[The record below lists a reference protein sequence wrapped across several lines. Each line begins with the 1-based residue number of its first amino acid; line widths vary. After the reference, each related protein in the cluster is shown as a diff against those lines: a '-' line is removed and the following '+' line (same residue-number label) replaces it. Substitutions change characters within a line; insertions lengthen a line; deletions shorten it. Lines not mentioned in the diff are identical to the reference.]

1 MIIPLDQVSGVN
13 PEDYFTPEEPQPQNL
28 VPVSLAPSKMQEN
41 LSPTEEF
48 GRGLGRGWEQ
58 VKGLG
63 AGVVGMAGAA
73 TGIDGLEEWG
83 YNKAQEKMQAAATPE
98 LEGGVGSIFNVESAS
113 DFVNY
118 AAGVMGEQ
126 APNLALSLMGGGLGG
141 AVGKRAVS
149 AAVTE
154 ALEAKTAELV
164 AGGLARKV
172 ATERAKLELVEGLGQ
187 NMTANLAAEK
197 AAQIAAMK
205 TGVGVGGA
213 AMGVGME
220 MSSIYNETRDLGLA
234 LKYGVP
240 AGLIEGVADRY
251 FGGKILDA
259 LNPATEVGAQVV
271 KAGLGKTLGRVTAG
285 VGMGALIEGPLE
297 EVPQTRLEQMARA
310 EADPNYDINS
320 DASMRELV
328 EAGAAGSIMGGGM
341 AGGIEATKFALAPM
355 TMRAQSNPEG
365 LPDGTTPAPLTPEE
379 QAKKDA
385 ADLEGLYNFDP
396 NPVVIDDGDGEIVA
410 RKFNVG
416 GKQGWAL
423 ENPTDEQRALFP
435 SIPGDRVAITAKSQY
450 GGQLMHVLNQGGRIR
465 RTDNSI
471 TDPSLLGSK
480 VEDEGEWQGYDP
492 NVQNND
498 LSGEQTGKNT
508 KLDGELAMTEEGQKL
523 ALENAALAPYKEL
536 RNVFNAVDMLDSTFD
551 PEIQASLLQDA
562 VTPEEIEVAKSQLA
576 TAIAGAKTEEEINTL
591 GELEQKISDFES
603 TRTLKQATVP
613 KSGTPTTPFFER
625 DAEGNLNRV
634 QRDTNADSERPT
646 KVKMWAD
653 TVEQNAKAQADLDA
667 ARKLKANFDTGEDEG
682 GVFTIR
688 DFDADKVVQ
697 NTLGDFSSGRSDF
710 RSDYFDGLET
720 YEMMQADRADLEK
733 KLKASKDPEVTK
745 ELTAKLAELE
755 DAANSLNEN
764 LSRNDLF
771 SRAVNSKISE
781 AEGAEKNKAKL
792 EQLRTLEAELQNL
805 QSSRNGLITDEERSD
820 FDASEDGSRLDAL
833 QFEVSST
840 RNSLISP
847 KARAEI
853 YKKAQAEVAAKR
865 DEVMA
870 TREAEKAPREFVNAE
885 ERDAAARAEQH
896 ATWVYYTDPKTKFRM
911 HGKLV
916 ADPETGKATNAAG
929 NFLLVPDTNGFKKG
943 TTGLSDLSDTRQYG
957 AEAVELNPSQMA
969 NVALDKNKLM
979 ALEEARNA
987 KDLGVEDTE
996 NKTPIQNATAAA
1008 QKQNE
1013 LNKIQEEQRD
1023 NGLVPVDVV
1032 KLKRGDRIGLKFPDQ
1047 EKVAR
1052 TVYLNDGTQLV
1063 PTSAGIFSGTQTV
1076 NGERQAVFNRYYI
1089 ARPKNTKGPSY
1100 LNSVTIPNLKKG
1112 ESLITLN
1119 DISDED
1125 KAAEGLKKN
1134 EAGVWQTGENVNEDL
1149 WGNFYKAPTTAVVE
1163 KRGDVQIVTGVTDAE
1178 QILALLLAKMSP
1190 NPTQEELLAIGL
1202 DQTDE
1207 QAEFEAPSGKIEL
1220 AKMFNSDIEDPLSK
1234 SGLKIPVK
1242 VGLFSDKK
1250 NPNAPLQVR
1259 MFAAFDPSRVLGAMQ
1274 NLQDKNNAPKSPQ
1287 KQGNIAIAQKALD
1300 NEVQDLKRLTL
1311 AQMNM
1316 GLDVRVQEVNGIP
1329 ETQMLEGLGFTASRS
1344 NIKKNDFGKHII
1356 TRLEYTPNPDYV
1368 GSEQVYTRP
1377 AQIVGKSQR
1386 QAAEGL
1392 KDETAGGKRTRR
1404 KKVGLGVANEALENF
1419 RRMQLERAQAKKD
1432 RREIKRKEGADV
1444 ISNHGQALSRLTA
1457 FTRPLFEQEV
1467 AAIRKHIASSPAEED
1482 LKDHWLM
1489 SVELKLAEELNKL
1502 QIEAAPPSVAKEW
1515 NKQRETA
1522 IRNAESKKPERQDN
1536 ESKKSFER
1544 RSKAWKDNLRD
1555 SLNEIDSAFFSQ
1567 ILPRI
1572 RSGNKGVSEAK
1583 KIFTE
1588 LDKAKEKIVEELAKE
1603 EIRVA
1608 GSRKE
1613 IEAAIASDEK
1623 LNNQKKQLGR
1633 ARGVGAK
1640 NKLQR
1645 SIDTREAE
1653 IADSFATYRKLTE
1666 AEIEFRLKNKTTAAR
1681 DIAQRK
1687 VEKLGEFTPHEESL
1701 LNDLLDFFNLKQGE
1715 LKNAGKIAAL
1725 EKLRG
1730 LFQKQKVAREG
1741 GRKIF
1746 INVSKADAQSEAA
1759 MKRKEALK
1767 RAKEVKKIAAQLID
1781 ETPLLPLY
1789 RANIQA
1795 EQIYTDRRSTIGKN
1809 ESEIATQNE
1818 EIADAAAEL
1827 DFKTAVSSEDKLLR
1841 TALDA
1846 DNIMSGVDFSVF
1858 EDNSESFESALKE
1871 FEAKV
1876 AEQNKPEYSKSD
1888 KEFIRAFSRIMD
1900 SMKSLNIFG
1909 IRGKVPGLL
1918 KQGYVDAVEY
1928 RGAIESQTAINAETG
1943 EVVQASDRNESEYDP
1958 TTDMRMPDERLSSD
1972 EAKSQYLK
1980 DLAYRRLDQLARVK
1994 LNGFDSEVDQN
2005 LVELAFVKLFGGE
2018 FNGEVDGVEI
2028 NKTFEPLDK
2037 KYTDVL
2043 NDFFSGT
2050 TANAEKENIARI
2062 EEARGRTPISDKDR
2076 QELTKGSRKIAATAN
2091 NILDKYLFD
2100 ISPVQ
2105 ASLGVPGAPLAS
2117 LAQASTGA
2125 SMARTAASPDIA
2137 QSNRDATA
2145 LPKARINVQ
2154 GLESSLTQARAA
2166 EKIAAEDVKTAQSS
2180 SEKAAAIN
2188 ALNKAKDNRIAA
2200 EMKVVEYNQSPTEE
2214 VQTFVQA
2221 YAGLSDS
2228 DMVALDDR
2236 EIGAIY
2242 QAATSK
2248 ADADMAVGA
2257 MDAVVAALP
2266 SIQQLENM
2274 TGGQLMSAYMAD
2286 VKAQND
2292 RGIAEKVLQ
2301 DNLKNAA
2308 NAKMFR
2314 SNTAFLEHVAS
2325 MPKGIN
2331 RATALRAKEFL
2342 KLNDKGSF
2350 NWNKI
2355 GTQIASFGKNGKQVN
2370 WAGVTGKDSTFKG
2383 GLAMYLNLDAVHDGN
2398 IVQTMLEEMD
2408 HVLTHQIIHAE
2419 EYGITLNPTQT
2430 SALERL
2436 KVAYKKAVLK
2446 AGEGMSDLAQAA
2458 EGLTPE
2464 QKVKFYAEGLLSK
2477 ASENP
2482 ERFRAYYNLTNLDEF
2497 VVGVKKDPAFL
2508 DLLKELG
2515 FNEKVDGG
2523 FSLSKFLK
2531 DIFHALAELVT
2542 GRRLDPASEL
2552 ARVFAD
2558 SWTLSTGR
2566 DAKQFTVSPTQ
2577 LSMALGIEGSGD
2589 TASTKKTGR
2598 TENVRMRQG
2607 NDGAIYNLSLVK
2619 EDDGSWSVAY
2629 EHGTPPRKL
2638 QQGKKNK
2645 TSLNYEQAKGMF
2657 DRTVA
2662 AKAKK
2667 YTIVPDKGPDGG
2679 SSATSPSEGPIAPA
2693 PKSLVGRTQ
2702 ESREGLR
2709 ERLNTAGSE
2718 RAQRLLRPISE
2729 DALDVVFKF
2738 YQAGFD
2744 FVRVD
2749 NLQNLNQFG
2758 HVKVL
2763 NSDFNF
2769 TLALLSEVD
2778 SPAIRP
2784 LIAWNPDLA
2793 TRPSFL
2799 RELETAFR
2807 GVHGVTPNEGTR
2819 RLLFTDTGDNY
2830 YTQIG
2835 RLGYSLSNSVGTLAL
2850 SDGRGGFGP
2859 WVKGKDLEE
2868 SVEQARKVYEGHATK
2883 LPSPPDR
2890 IDINSEST
2898 ALSQEKEKPRLIS
2911 GKIWDALTKFDI
2923 FQYGRP
2929 LSSETTTEIYEK
2941 AYASVG
2947 NKGRGFSPDLATSE
2961 TEAIK
2966 AGRKA
2971 VLKAVIDN
2979 LKSSRYKIEASWDG
2993 DGFALTLLDKQT
3005 SKKQGHIYVS
3015 TLPENKYVEIG
3026 STTAKSKGKEDGGGK
3041 MLYQAAYDYTIAIGG
3056 QNTSSSLTPINR
3068 IRRTSNMFASA
3079 LRHRTTKH
3087 LDPHPS
3093 QKISSNWMDENAAV
3107 GSNNKEVAYLNNL
3120 AILAE
3125 REMANVF
3132 GALAAEVQT
3141 WRYNF
3146 ETGDYI
3152 DADRKDLTRERLDAA
3167 VQLGN
3172 PDESGVGM
3180 ATLQRAIITNS
3191 AHNEFGGGEGESKL
3205 LDVSRGPKTRVAY
3218 SLPGALSRAQVSKLL
3233 TGSTES
3239 TTYTGT
3245 KVKTGGWFA
3254 SDARAPNGVGAIYDR
3269 SVDRKALGEER
3280 AQYMATALQKALK
3293 RFEKA
3298 GNPVNIGDVQTAL
3311 GTLENPLTE
3320 DQFAEVNELMLTNR
3334 EEDAAV
3340 LKSEYMKENL
3350 AAFKARQAA
3359 ASARLPESI
3368 AQIVG
3373 ELRDVIDPMS
3383 RYVDETMGFSVK
3395 ENEGVYLNRTYLNFA
3410 DEKTRAAHQKN
3421 VRENAKVMEDLKNY
3435 VSRQLADREAGLLVR
3450 AATRRGEVLYI
3461 EEAVKIAQAGLTE
3474 ADLAAGMEQYLNY
3487 GGDGIGRVFM
3497 SGKIPGQKNLKI
3509 LDSRGNVAPE
3519 LQAAWGVVKDPVVNY
3534 VNTTMKLSALV
3545 ANDRLLRE
3553 LKDVGMESGMLYDPR
3568 DPANLSESDAQ
3579 IMKDARAA
3587 ALAADPFLASNARF
3601 KPELLDRAM
3610 VAQDPEVKSIL
3621 ERSEAQIPAGY
3632 VKLSAD
3638 TNKSLAPIS
3647 GMFAEENFAKW
3658 MFEKFPAKGEDP
3670 LWLQGLLKATF
3681 LPMAM
3686 KTVGSVSGHFRNYY
3700 AGYMSLVA
3708 AGNFNPLDAQWRKDV
3723 AEAHA
3728 LTFGRMLDSASDADK
3743 RKAMMKARAKLGE
3756 LGLLNQSVMQNFM
3769 GDLAKLNSTSE
3780 NGFKTFLRKVTQ
3792 AYGASDDAF
3801 KIIHYF
3807 SELGKYRRAFPD
3819 MPIEQVEQK
3828 AAQIARDVHQTYG
3841 DTVAAVKSLKKIPV
3855 IAPFISF
3862 TSEVI
3867 RNSVNLVRLAHSEI
3881 SEGRRTGNRELMAI
3895 GIKRV
3900 IGMTFAGGG
3909 TFAVASMFA
3918 AMAGVSGDEERDLR
3932 RLLPDWQKNSQL
3944 LFFGKS
3950 NGKISFMDFSF
3961 TDPFTYLK
3969 KPVIALAR
3977 SLNSDDDSSFNER
3990 LADGVMGAVSELA
4003 GPFLGDQL
4011 FSGALLELKA
4021 NKDSSGRSIY
4031 NPQDSGVSIAANI
4044 TGHLAK
4050 VFTPG
4055 TFDTAGRMIK
4065 AASGVV
4071 SDSGRSYALGNEVM
4085 SAAGVRASEMDV
4097 RQSLGFKAKRF
4108 MQDYRDASSLFT
4120 GALLSR
4126 GTRSEG
4132 DVASGYNKA
4141 NDAIRE
4147 LSEDFRQTY
4156 IGAIRLGVPQRE
4168 VISALKA
4175 NGISDETIKMLQTGK
4190 IKPYEASKQAIK
4202 KAQESGAK
4210 DRIDAYNRTYAAFKK
4225 Y

>member
-1 MIIPLDQVSGVN
+1 MIIPFDQVSGVN

-83 YNKAQEKMQAAATPE
+83 YNKAQEKMQAASVSE

-141 AVGKRAVS
+141 AVGKRAVA

-154 ALEAKTAELV
+154 ALEAKTLELV
-164 AGGLARKV
+164 AGGLTRKI
-172 ATERAKLELVEGLGQ
+172 ATERAKLELMEGLGQ
-187 NMTANLAAEK
+187 SMTANLAAEK
-197 AAQIAAMK
+197 AAQLAAMK

-213 AMGVGME
+213 AMSVGME
-220 MSSIYNETRDLGLA
+220 TSSIYNDTRDLGLA

-240 AGLIEGVADRY
+240 AGLIEGVSDRY

-259 LNPATEVGAQVV
+259 LNPATEVGAQVA
-271 KAGLGKTLGRVTAG
+271 KAGFGKTLGRAAAG

-328 EAGAAGSIMGGGM
+328 EAGAAGAVMGSGM
-341 AGGIEATKFALAPM
+341 AGGIEVAKFSLAPL
-355 TMRAQSNPEG
+355 TMKAQSNPEG

-379 QAKKDA
+379 QDKKDA

-410 RKFNVG
+410 RGFNIG
-416 GKQGWAL
+416 GKKGWAL

-471 TDPSLLGSK
+471 TDPSILGGK
-480 VEDEGEWQGYDP
+480 VEDDGDWTGYDP
-492 NVQNND
+492 NVQNNA
-498 LSGEQTGKNT
+498 LSGDQTGKNT

-523 ALENAALAPYKEL
+523 ALENAVLAPYKEL

-562 VTPEEIEVAKSQLA
+562 VTPEEIEIAKSQLA

-603 TRTLKQATVP
+603 TRTLKQAMVP
-613 KSGTPTTPFFER
+613 KSGTPATPFFER

-682 GVFTIR
+682 GVFTVR
-688 DFDADKVVQ
+688 AFDADKVVQ

-720 YEMMQADRADLEK
+720 YEMMQADRADLQK

-771 SRAVNSKISE
+771 SRTVNSKISE

-820 FDASEDGSRLDAL
+820 FDASEDGVKLAAL
-833 QFEVSST
+833 PFEVSSI

-885 ERDAAARAEQH
+885 EQDAAARAEQH

-929 NFLLVPDTNGFKKG
+929 NFLLLPDTDGFKKG

-979 ALEEARNA
+979 ALEEARAA

-1023 NGLVPVDVV
+1023 KGLIPVDVV
-1032 KLKRGDRIGLKFPDQ
+1032 QLKRGDRIGLKFPDQ

-1076 NGERQAVFNRYYI
+1076 NGERQAVFKRYYI
-1089 ARPKNTKGPSY
+1089 AKPKNAKGPSY

-1112 ESLITLN
+1112 EALITLD

-1125 KAAEGLKKN
+1125 KAAEGLKKS

-1149 WGNFYKAPTTAVVE
+1149 WGNFYRAPVSATFASAVVE
-1163 KRGDVQIVTGVTDAE
+1163 KKGGVEMPPLTTGRQGTSLKIKVGDKFQAESLVSDLTDAE
-1178 QILALLLAKMSP
+1178 QILTLLLGKLSP
-1190 NPTQEELLAIGL
+1190 NPTSEELMSIGL

-1207 QAEFEAPSGKIEL
+1207 VAELEAPSGKLEVVKIFDSEI
-1220 AKMFNSDIEDPLSK
+1220 DDPLSK

-1242 VGLFSDKK
+1242 VALFHNKK
-1250 NPNAPLQVR
+1250 NPKAPVQVR
-1259 MFAAFDPSRVLGAMQ
+1259 MFASFDPSLMLDALR
-1274 NLQDKNNAPKSPQ
+1274 NLKDKVYAPKSPQ
-1287 KQGNIAIAQKALD
+1287 KEANIAIAQKALD
-1300 NEVQDLKRLTL
+1300 NETQDLKRLTL

-1316 GLDVRVQEVNGIP
+1316 GLDVRVAEFAGVPQTEMVEELERQAVVWQMEHLYGNSIP
-1329 ETQMLEGLGFTASRS
+1329 TVDGFKSVPLRRLSRLGFTASRS
-1344 NIKKNDFGKHII
+1344 NVGIKQGYFGHHII
-1356 TRLEYTPNPDYV
+1356 TRLEYSPNPDYV
-1368 GSEQVYTRP
+1368 GSERVYTR
-1377 AQIVGKSQR
+1377 AVQIVGKSQR
-1386 QAAEGL
+1386 QAAESL
-1392 KDETAGGKRTRR
+1392 KEETAGGGGRGFSGS
-1404 KKVGLGVANEALENF
+1404 KKAGLGVANQALENF
-1419 RRMQLERAQAKKD
+1419 RRMQLERAQDAKE
-1432 RREIKRKEGADV
+1432 REAQAIQKGSDLGTR
-1444 ISNHGQALSRLTA
+1444 HGEALAGLTA
-1457 FTRPLFEQEV
+1457 FTRPIFEKYV
-1467 AAIRKHIASSPAEED
+1467 GPIRAHILDSENPIE
-1482 LKDHWLM
+1482 LKDRWQM
-1489 SVELKLAEELNKL
+1489 ESELRLARELNKVQRAAMPL
-1502 QIEAAPPSVAKEW
+1502 SVSEELERQRKTIEANANKLEPVRGKTRIRKKGKQFGELKDDPYQSKRQFERLHREWKQDLEQELANVDAKFFRQMLPRALRGKSGVAEMNRVAKDM
-1515 NKQRETA
+1515 RELEET
-1522 IRNAESKKPERQDN
+1522 
-1536 ESKKSFER
+1536 
-1544 RSKAWKDNLRD
+1544 LR
-1555 SLNEIDSAFFSQ
+1555 
-1567 ILPRI
+1567 
-1572 RSGNKGVSEAK
+1572 KGVSGMTVSVAADPEEVKAAVAKDKTIARLTKDFNAAAGKGAKERVKLKIESRKSAIEQSAIKERPLSKQEIETELNKQLKESSAYAQLNRKLEKMGELDSKQSAILDKFLDYVETKGAKLKDESIKAATERIRTLLGRQKEARAGGRQMYVDVRKETEKAESASAKREAK
-1583 KIFTE
+1583 NEGADAESLISENDFTAIQDEEVGNAIKAMDYAAFTE
-1588 LDKAKEKIVEELAKE
+1588 NDDLFEGAANAYAALLDK
-1603 EIRVA
+1603 
-1608 GSRKE
+1608 
-1613 IEAAIASDEK
+1613 
-1623 LNNQKKQLGR
+1623 KKQ
-1633 ARGVGAK
+1633 
-1640 NKLQR
+1640 
-1645 SIDTREAE
+1645 S
-1653 IADSFATYRKLTE
+1653 YTE
-1666 AEIEFRLKNKTTAAR
+1666 A
-1681 DIAQRK
+1681 
-1687 VEKLGEFTPHEESL
+1687 
-1701 LNDLLDFFNLKQGE
+1701 
-1715 LKNAGKIAAL
+1715 
-1725 EKLRG
+1725 
-1730 LFQKQKVAREG
+1730 
-1741 GRKIF
+1741 
-1746 INVSKADAQSEAA
+1746 
-1759 MKRKEALK
+1759 
-1767 RAKEVKKIAAQLID
+1767 
-1781 ETPLLPLY
+1781 
-1789 RANIQA
+1789 
-1795 EQIYTDRRSTIGKN
+1795 
-1809 ESEIATQNE
+1809 
-1818 EIADAAAEL
+1818 
-1827 DFKTAVSSEDKLLR
+1827 
-1841 TALDA
+1841 
-1846 DNIMSGVDFSVF
+1846 
-1858 EDNSESFESALKE
+1858 
-1871 FEAKV
+1871 
-1876 AEQNKPEYSKSD
+1876 D
-1888 KEFIRAFSRIMD
+1888 KELIKAFGRIMD
-1900 SMKSLNIFG
+1900 RVKALNVFG
-1909 IRGKVPGLL
+1909 FGRVPGIV
-1918 KQGYVDAVEY
+1918 KQGFVEASKFK
-1928 RGAIESQTAINAETG
+1928 GAIEKQTFVDPQTG
-1943 EVVQASDRNESEYDP
+1943 EAAGMDSALMGDIIKGQADP
-1958 TTDMRMPDERLSSD
+1958 LANDRMPDERLSSE
-1972 EAKSQYLK
+1972 EAKSQYLQ
-1980 DLAYRRLDQLARVK
+1980 DLAYRKLGELARVK

-2062 EEARGRTPISDKDR
+2062 EKARGRTPIKDKER
-2076 QELTKGSRKIAATAN
+2076 QELTKESRKIAGIAN

-2117 LAQASTGA
+2117 LAQAS
-2125 SMARTAASPDIA
+2125 PDIA

-2154 GLESSLTQARAA
+2154 GLESSLTQAIAA

-2200 EMKVVEYNQSPTEE
+2200 EMKVIEYNQSPTEE

-2286 VKAQND
+2286 VKSQND

-2370 WAGVTGKDSTFKG
+2370 WAGFTGKDSTFKG

-2408 HVLTHQIIHAE
+2408 HVLTHQIINAE

-2446 AGEGMSDLAQAA
+2446 AGERMSDLAQAA

-2482 ERFRAYYNLTNLDEF
+2482 EQFRAYYNLTNLDEF

-2523 FSLSKFLK
+2523 FSLSKFQFLK

-2645 TSLNYEQAKGMF
+2645 ISLNYEQAKGMF
-2657 DRTVA
+2657 DKTVA

-2679 SSATSPSEGPIAPA
+2679 GSTTTPTPVTPAPS
-2693 PKSLVGRTQ
+2693 PKSLVG
-2702 ESREGLR
+2702 
-2709 ERLNTAGSE
+2709 
-2718 RAQRLLRPISE
+2718 
-2729 DALDVVFKF
+2729 VV
-2738 YQAGFD
+2738 
-2744 FVRVD
+2744 
-2749 NLQNLNQFG
+2749 
-2758 HVKVL
+2758 
-2763 NSDFNF
+2763 
-2769 TLALLSEVD
+2769 
-2778 SPAIRP
+2778 
-2784 LIAWNPDLA
+2784 
-2793 TRPSFL
+2793 
-2799 RELETAFR
+2799 
-2807 GVHGVTPNEGTR
+2807 PN
-2819 RLLFTDTGDNY
+2819 
-2830 YTQIG
+2830 
-2835 RLGYSLSNSVGTLAL
+2835 
-2850 SDGRGGFGP
+2850 
-2859 WVKGKDLEE
+2859 
-2868 SVEQARKVYEGHATK
+2868 
-2883 LPSPPDR
+2883 
-2890 IDINSEST
+2890 
-2898 ALSQEKEKPRLIS
+2898 
-2911 GKIWDALTKFDI
+2911 
-2923 FQYGRP
+2923 
-2929 LSSETTTEIYEK
+2929 
-2941 AYASVG
+2941 
-2947 NKGRGFSPDLATSE
+2947 
-2961 TEAIK
+2961 
-2966 AGRKA
+2966 
-2971 VLKAVIDN
+2971 
-2979 LKSSRYKIEASWDG
+2979 
-2993 DGFALTLLDKQT
+2993 
-3005 SKKQGHIYVS
+3005 
-3015 TLPENKYVEIG
+3015 
-3026 STTAKSKGKEDGGGK
+3026 
-3041 MLYQAAYDYTIAIGG
+3041 
-3056 QNTSSSLTPINR
+3056 
-3068 IRRTSNMFASA
+3068 
-3079 LRHRTTKH
+3079 
-3087 LDPHPS
+3087 
-3093 QKISSNWMDENAAV
+3093 
-3107 GSNNKEVAYLNNL
+3107 
-3120 AILAE
+3120 
-3125 REMANVF
+3125 
-3132 GALAAEVQT
+3132 
-3141 WRYNF
+3141 
-3146 ETGDYI
+3146 
-3152 DADRKDLTRERLDAA
+3152 
-3167 VQLGN
+3167 
-3172 PDESGVGM
+3172 
-3180 ATLQRAIITNS
+3180 
-3191 AHNEFGGGEGESKL
+3191 
-3205 LDVSRGPKTRVAY
+3205 
-3218 SLPGALSRAQVSKLL
+3218 RAQVSKLL

-3254 SDARAPNGVGAIYDR
+3254 SDAKAPNGVDALYDR

-3280 AQYMATALQKALK
+3280 AQYMATALQKALR

-3298 GNPVNIGDVQTAL
+3298 GTPVNVADVQTAL
-3311 GTLENPLTE
+3311 GTIENPLTE

-3350 AAFKARQAA
+3350 ADFRARQAA

-3368 AQIVG
+3368 AEIVG
-3373 ELRDVIDPMS
+3373 EMRDVIDPMS

-3395 ENEGVYLNRTYLNFA
+3395 ENEGVYLNRTFLNFA

-3421 VRENAKVMEDLKNY
+3421 VRENTKVMEDLKNY

-3450 AATRRGEVLYI
+3450 AATRRGEILSR
-3461 EEAVKIAQAGLTE
+3461 EEAAKIAQAGLTE

-3534 VNTTMKLSALV
+3534 VNTTMKLSAMV
-3545 ANDRLLRE
+3545 ANDKFLRE

-3587 ALAADPFLASNARF
+3587 ALAADQFLASNARF

-3610 VAQDPEVKSIL
+3610 IAQDPEVKSIL

-3647 GMFAEENFAKW
+3647 GMYAEENFAKW

-3708 AGNFNPLDAQWRKDV
+3708 AGNFNPFDAQWRKDV

-3728 LTFGRMLDSASDADK
+3728 LTFGRMLDSASDADR
-3743 RKAMMKARAKLGE
+3743 RKAMMKGRAKLGE

-3769 GDLAKLNSTSE
+3769 GELAKLNSTSE

-3841 DTVAAVKSLKKIPV
+3841 DTYAAVKSLKKIPV

-3867 RNSVNLVRLAHSEI
+3867 RNSINLVRLAHSEI
-3881 SEGRRTGNRELMAI
+3881 SEGRRTGNKELLAI
-3895 GIKRV
+3895 GLKRV

-3909 TFAVASMFA
+3909 TFAIASMFA

-3977 SLNSDDDSSFNER
+3977 SLRSDDDSSFNER

-4031 NPQDSGVSIAANI
+4031 NPQDSAASIATNI
-4044 TGHLAK
+4044 TGHIAK

-4055 TFDTAGRMIK
+4055 TLDTAGRMLK

-4071 SDSGRSYALGNEVM
+4071 SDSGRSYELGNEVM

-4126 GTRSEG
+4126 GTRSGG

-4141 NDAIRE
+4141 NEAIRE

-4156 IGAIRLGVPQRE
+4156 IGAMRLGVPQRE

-4210 DRIDAYNRTYAAFKK
+4210 DRIDAYNRTYAATKK

>member
-1 MIIPLDQVSGVN
+1 MIIPYSEIEGLTP
-13 PEDYFTPEEPQPQNL
+13 PEFDEVETPQPENL
-28 VPVSLAPSKMQEN
+28 VPASIAPMKMRED
-41 LSPTEEF
+41 LSPAEEF

-83 YNKAQEKMQAAATPE
+83 YNKAQEKMQAAAAPE
-98 LEGGVGSIFNVESAS
+98 LEGGVGSIFNVESPS

-187 NMTANLAAEK
+187 NMTASLAAER

-213 AMGVGME
+213 AMGIGME
-220 MSSIYNETRDLGLA
+220 TSSIYNDTRDLGLA
-234 LKYGVP
+234 VKYGVP

-259 LNPATEVGAQVV
+259 LNPATEVGAQVA
-271 KAGLGKTLGRVTAG
+271 KAGIGKTLGTAAAE
-285 VGMGALIEGPLE
+285 VGAGALIEGPLE

-320 DASMRELV
+320 DASTRELV
-328 EAGAAGSIMGGGM
+328 EAGAAGAVMGGGM
-341 AGGIEATKFALAPM
+341 AGGIEAAKFALAPM
-355 TMRAQSNPEG
+355 TMRAQGNIEG

-410 RKFNVG
+410 RKFDVG
-416 GKQGWAL
+416 GKKGWAI
-423 ENPTDEQRALFP
+423 ENPTDEQRALLP
-435 SIPGDRVAITAKSQY
+435 SIPGDRVAITPKSIY
-450 GGQLMHVLNQGGRIR
+450 GAGLMHTLNQGGRIR

-471 TDPSLLGSK
+471 TDPSILGNK
-480 VEDEGEWQGYDP
+480 VEDESEWQGYDP
-492 NVQNND
+492 NVQSND
-498 LSGEQTGKNT
+498 LSGDQTGKSA

-523 ALENAALAPYKEL
+523 ALENAVLAPYKEL

-562 VTPEEIEVAKSQLA
+562 VTLEEIEVAKSQLA

-603 TRTLKQATVP
+603 TRILKQATVP

-634 QRDTNADSERPT
+634 QRDTNADSERAP
-646 KVKMWAD
+646 KAKLWAD

-682 GVFTIR
+682 GVFTVR
-688 DFDADKVVQ
+688 AFDADKVVE

-720 YEMMQADRADLEK
+720 YEMMQSDRADLQK

-755 DAANSLNEN
+755 DATNSLNEN

-916 ADPETGKATNAAG
+916 ADLETGKATNAAG
-929 NFLLVPDTNGFKKG
+929 NFLLVPDTDGFKKG
-943 TTGLSDLSDTRQYG
+943 TTGLSDLNDTRQYG

-969 NVALDKNKLM
+969 NVAPDKNKLM

-987 KDLGVEDTE
+987 KAIGVEDTE

-1032 KLKRGDRIGLKFPDQ
+1032 KLKRGDRVGLKFPDQ

-1089 ARPKNTKGPSY
+1089 ARPKNAKGPSY

-1119 DISDED
+1119 DISEED

-1149 WGNFYKAPTTAVVE
+1149 WGNFYKAPASATFASAVVE
-1163 KRGDVQIVTGVTDAE
+1163 KKGGVEMPALTTGRQGTSLKVKVGDKFQAESLVSDLTDAE
-1178 QILALLLAKMSP
+1178 QVLTLLLGKLSP
-1190 NPTQEELLAIGL
+1190 NPTPEELLAIGL

-1207 QAEFEAPSGKIEL
+1207 VAELESPRGKLEVVKI
-1220 AKMFNSDIEDPLSK
+1220 FNSEIDDTLSK

-1242 VGLFSDKK
+1242 VGLLSDKK
-1250 NPNAPLQVR
+1250 NPNTPLQVR
-1259 MFAAFDPSRVLGAMQ
+1259 MFASFNPSLVLEAMQ
-1274 NLQDKNNAPKSPQ
+1274 NLQDKKDAPKSQQ
-1287 KQGNIAIAQKALD
+1287 KEGNIVIAQKALD
-1300 NEVQDLKRLTL
+1300 NEIQDLKRLTL

-1329 ETQMLEGLGFTASRS
+1329 QTQMLEGLGFTASRS
-1344 NIKKNDFGKHII
+1344 NAGIKKNDFGKHII
-1356 TRLEYTPNPDYV
+1356 TRLEYSPNSDYV
-1368 GSEQVYTRP
+1368 RSERVYTRTV
-1377 AQIVGKSQR
+1377 QTVGKSQR
-1386 QAAEGL
+1386 QAAESL
-1392 KDETAGGKRTRR
+1392 KDETAGGRGLGR
-1404 KKVGLGVANEALENF
+1404 KKVGLGVANEVLENF
-1419 RRMQLERAQAKKD
+1419 RRMQLERAQDAKE
-1432 RREIKRKEGADV
+1432 REAQDIQKGSDLATR
-1444 ISNHGQALSRLTA
+1444 HGEALAGLTA
-1457 FTRPLFEQEV
+1457 FTRPIFEKYV
-1467 AAIRKHIASSPAEED
+1467 GPIRAHILDSENPIE
-1482 LKDHWLM
+1482 LKDRWQM
-1489 SVELKLAEELNKL
+1489 ESELRLARELNKVQRAAMPL
-1502 QIEAAPPSVAKEW
+1502 SVSEELERQRKTIEANA
-1515 NKQRETA
+1515 NKLEPVQGKKR
-1522 IRNAESKKPERQDN
+1522 IRKKGKQFGELKDDPYQSKRQ
-1536 ESKKSFER
+1536 FER
-1544 RSKAWKDNLRD
+1544 LHREWKQDLEQELANVD
-1555 SLNEIDSAFFSQ
+1555 AKFFRQ
-1567 ILPRI
+1567 MLPRAL
-1572 RSGNKGVSEAK
+1572 RGKSGVAEMNRVSKEMS
-1583 KIFTE
+1583 E
-1588 LDKAKEKIVEELAKE
+1588 L
-1603 EIRVA
+1603 
-1608 GSRKE
+1608 
-1613 IEAAIASDEK
+1613 
-1623 LNNQKKQLGR
+1623 
-1633 ARGVGAK
+1633 
-1640 NKLQR
+1640 
-1645 SIDTREAE
+1645 
-1653 IADSFATYRKLTE
+1653 
-1666 AEIEFRLKNKTTAAR
+1666 
-1681 DIAQRK
+1681 
-1687 VEKLGEFTPHEESL
+1687 EESL
-1701 LNDLLDFFNLKQGE
+1701 RKGISGMTVSVAADPEEVKAAVAKDKTIARLTKDFNAAAGKGAKERVKLKIESRKSAIEQSAIKERPLSKQEIETELNKQLKGSSAYAQLNRKLEKMGELDSKQSAILDKFLDYVEAKGAKLKDESIKAATERIRTLLGRQKEARAGGRQMYVDVRKETEKAESASAKREAKNEGADAESLISENDFTAIQDEEVGNAIKAMDYAAFTENDDLFQGAANAYAALLDKKKQ
-1715 LKNAGKIAAL
+1715 
-1725 EKLRG
+1725 
-1730 LFQKQKVAREG
+1730 
-1741 GRKIF
+1741 
-1746 INVSKADAQSEAA
+1746 SYTEA
-1759 MKRKEALK
+1759 
-1767 RAKEVKKIAAQLID
+1767 
-1781 ETPLLPLY
+1781 
-1789 RANIQA
+1789 
-1795 EQIYTDRRSTIGKN
+1795 
-1809 ESEIATQNE
+1809 
-1818 EIADAAAEL
+1818 
-1827 DFKTAVSSEDKLLR
+1827 
-1841 TALDA
+1841 
-1846 DNIMSGVDFSVF
+1846 
-1858 EDNSESFESALKE
+1858 
-1871 FEAKV
+1871 
-1876 AEQNKPEYSKSD
+1876 D
-1888 KEFIRAFSRIMD
+1888 KELIKAFGRIMD
-1900 SMKSLNIFG
+1900 RVKALNVFG
-1909 IRGKVPGLL
+1909 FGRVPGVV
-1918 KQGYVDAVEY
+1918 KQGFVEASKFK
-1928 RGAIESQTAINAETG
+1928 GAIEKQTFVDPQTG
-1943 EVVQASDRNESEYDP
+1943 EAAGMDSALMGDIIKGQADP
-1958 TTDMRMPDERLSSD
+1958 LANARMPEERLSSD

-1980 DLAYRRLDQLARVK
+1980 DLAYRKLDQLARVK

-2028 NKTFEPLDK
+2028 NKTFEPLDE

-2043 NDFFSGT
+2043 NDFFAGT
-2050 TANAEKENIARI
+2050 TANEEKANIARI
-2062 EEARGRTPISDKDR
+2062 VEARGGTPLSDKDR

-2145 LPKARINVQ
+2145 LPKARVNAQ
-2154 GLESSLTQARAA
+2154 GLESSLTQAIAA

-2188 ALNKAKDNRIAA
+2188 ALNRAKDNRISA
-2200 EMKVVEYNQSPTEE
+2200 EMKVVEYTQSPTEE

-2266 SIQQLENM
+2266 SMQQIENM
-2274 TGGQLMSAYMAD
+2274 TGGQLMSAYLAD

-2292 RGIAEKVLQ
+2292 RGVAEKVLQ

-2308 NAKMFR
+2308 NARMFR

-2383 GLAMYLNLDAVHDGN
+2383 GLAMYVNLDAVHDGN

-2408 HVLTHQIIHAE
+2408 HVLTHQIINAE
-2419 EYGITLNPTQT
+2419 EYGITLNPTQAG
-2430 SALERL
+2430 ALERL
-2436 KVAYKKAVLK
+2436 QVAYKKAVLK
-2446 AGEGMSDLAQAA
+2446 AGEGMTDLAQAA

-2464 QKVKFYAEGLLSK
+2464 QKVKFYADGLLTK

-2482 ERFRAYYNLTNLDEF
+2482 EQFRAYYNLTNLDEF

-2508 DLLKELG
+2508 DLMKELG
-2515 FNEKVDGG
+2515 FNDKVDGG

-2566 DAKQFTVSPTQ
+2566 DAKQFAVSPTQ

-2607 NDGAIYNLSLVK
+2607 NDGAVYNLSLVK

-2645 TSLNYEQAKGMF
+2645 VSLSYEQAKNMF
-2657 DRTVA
+2657 DKTVA

-2667 YTIVPDKGPDGG
+2667 YTIIPDKGPDGG
-2679 SSATSPSEGPIAPA
+2679 SSATSPSEGPMAPA
-2693 PKSLVGRTQ
+2693 PQSLTGSTQRWNALTADLKGRNLTQ
-2702 ESREGLR
+2702 ADIDAWKKANPEKYAELEKMR
-2709 ERLNTAGSE
+2709 
-2718 RAQRLLRPISE
+2718 E
-2729 DALDVVFKF
+2729 DALKSSASSNGQMVFGPVWHVTSSPEGLESN
-2738 YQAGFD
+2738 AFD
-2744 FVRVD
+2744 PKRVGLATD
-2749 NLQNLNQFG
+2749 YGYIARGIYFGGSEQKARNSVKYETAKTGKAYRLLLNLKNPL
-2758 HVKVL
+2758 VL
-2763 NSDFNF
+2763 NNPQPPAGNWQYADAKKLITEELDRRITPELWNEFSNRYPETPSPSELLKRASRSIERGKGPLDFWASNGPLFYDELYEYLGIDGIVIKHGDKIWEAVGLRDESVRPRGNF
-2769 TLALLSEVD
+2769 NVSQIKSAE
-2778 SPAIRP
+2778 P
-2784 LIAWNPDLA
+2784 LN
-2793 TRPSFL
+2793 
-2799 RELETAFR
+2799 LE
-2807 GVHGVTPNEGTR
+2807 N
-2819 RLLFTDTGDNY
+2819 
-2830 YTQIG
+2830 G
-2835 RLGYSLSNSVGTLAL
+2835 RLI
-2850 SDGRGGFGP
+2850 P
-2859 WVKGKDLEE
+2859 
-2868 SVEQARKVYEGHATK
+2868 
-2883 LPSPPDR
+2883 PS
-2890 IDINSEST
+2890 EW
-2898 ALSQEKEKPRLIS
+2898 AQ
-2911 GKIWDALTKFDI
+2911 
-2923 FQYGRP
+2923 
-2929 LSSETTTEIYEK
+2929 
-2941 AYASVG
+2941 
-2947 NKGRGFSPDLATSE
+2947 
-2961 TEAIK
+2961 
-2966 AGRKA
+2966 
-2971 VLKAVIDN
+2971 
-2979 LKSSRYKIEASWDG
+2979 
-2993 DGFALTLLDKQT
+2993 
-3005 SKKQGHIYVS
+3005 
-3015 TLPENKYVEIG
+3015 PENP
-3026 STTAKSKGKEDGGGK
+3026 
-3041 MLYQAAYDYTIAIGG
+3041 
-3056 QNTSSSLTPINR
+3056 N
-3068 IRRTSNMFASA
+3068 
-3079 LRHRTTKH
+3079 
-3087 LDPHPS
+3087 
-3093 QKISSNWMDENAAV
+3093 
-3107 GSNNKEVAYLNNL
+3107 
-3120 AILAE
+3120 IL
-3125 REMANVF
+3125 
-3132 GALAAEVQT
+3132 
-3141 WRYNF
+3141 
-3146 ETGDYI
+3146 
-3152 DADRKDLTRERLDAA
+3152 
-3167 VQLGN
+3167 
-3172 PDESGVGM
+3172 
-3180 ATLQRAIITNS
+3180 
-3191 AHNEFGGGEGESKL
+3191 
-3205 LDVSRGPKTRVAY
+3205 Y

-3254 SDARAPNGVGAIYDR
+3254 SDAKAPNGVDAIYDR
-3269 SVDRKALGEER
+3269 SVDRKALGEEK

-3298 GNPVNIGDVQTAL
+3298 GNPVNIDDVQTAL
-3311 GTLENPLTE
+3311 GTIENPLTE
-3320 DQFAEVNELMLTNR
+3320 DQFAGVNELMLTNR
-3334 EEDAAV
+3334 EEEAAV
-3340 LKSEYMKENL
+3340 LKSEYMKENI
-3350 AAFKARQAA
+3350 ADFRARQAA

-3373 ELRDVIDPMS
+3373 EMRDVIDPMS
-3383 RYVDETMGFSVK
+3383 RYVDEAMGFSVK

-3461 EEAVKIAQAGLTE
+3461 EEATKIAQAGLTE

-3579 IMKDARAA
+3579 IMKNARAA
-3587 ALAADPFLASNARF
+3587 ALEADPFLASNARF

-3647 GMFAEENFAKW
+3647 GMYAEANFAKW

-3681 LPMAM
+3681 IPMAM

-3743 RKAMMKARAKLGE
+3743 RKAMMKGRAKLGE

-3769 GDLAKLNSTSE
+3769 GDLAKFNSTSE

-3841 DTVAAVKSLKKIPV
+3841 DTFAAVKNLKKIPV

-3867 RNSVNLVRLAHSEI
+3867 RNSINLVRLAHSEI
-3881 SEGRRTGNRELMAI
+3881 SEGRRTGNRELMSI
-3895 GIKRV
+3895 GLSRV
-3900 IGMTFAGGG
+3900 RGMLLASGG
-3909 TFAVASMFA
+3909 TFAIASMFA

-3977 SLNSDDDSSFNER
+3977 ELYSNDDRLFNER
-3990 LADGVMGAVSELA
+3990 LADGVMGAVSELTE
-4003 GPFLGDQL
+4003 PFLGDQL

-4031 NPQDSGVSIAANI
+4031 NPQDSAASIAANI
-4044 TGHLAK
+4044 TGHIAN

-4055 TFDTAGRMIK
+4055 SFDTAGRIIK
-4065 AASGVV
+4065 AARGVV
-4071 SDSGRSYALGNEVM
+4071 SDSGRSYDLGNEVM

-4126 GTRSEG
+4126 GTRSGG

-4156 IGAIRLGVPQRE
+4156 IGAMRLGVPQKE

-4210 DRIDAYNRTYAAFKK
+4210 DRVDAYNRTYAATKK

>member
-1 MIIPLDQVSGVN
+1 MIIPFDEVEG
-13 PEDYFTPEEPQPQNL
+13 FTPPKFDEVETPQAENL
-28 VPVSLAPSKMQEN
+28 VPASIAPMKMRED
-41 LSPTEEF
+41 LSTGEEF

-83 YNKAQEKMQAAATPE
+83 YNKAQEKMQAASVSE

-141 AVGKRAVS
+141 AVGKRAVA

-154 ALEAKTAELV
+154 ALEAKTLELV
-164 AGGLARKV
+164 AGGLTRKI
-172 ATERAKLELVEGLGQ
+172 ATERAKLELMEGLGQ
-187 NMTANLAAEK
+187 SMTANLAAEK
-197 AAQIAAMK
+197 AAQLAAMK

-213 AMGVGME
+213 AMSVGME
-220 MSSIYNETRDLGLA
+220 TSSIYNDTRDLGLA

-240 AGLIEGVADRY
+240 AGLIEGVSDRY

-259 LNPATEVGAQVV
+259 LNPATEVGAQVA
-271 KAGLGKTLGRVTAG
+271 KAGFGKTLGRAAAG

-328 EAGAAGSIMGGGM
+328 EAGAAGAVMGSGM

-355 TMRAQSNPEG
+355 TMKAQSNPEG

-379 QAKKDA
+379 QDKKDA

-396 NPVVIDDGDGEIVA
+396 NPVVIDDGDGEIIA
-410 RKFNVG
+410 RGFNIG
-416 GKQGWAL
+416 GKKGWAL
-423 ENPTDEQRALFP
+423 ENPTDDQRALFP

-450 GGQLMHVLNQGGRIR
+450 GGHLMHVLNQGGRIR

-471 TDPSLLGSK
+471 TDPSILGSK
-480 VEDEGEWQGYDP
+480 VENEDEWTGYDP

-523 ALENAALAPYKEL
+523 ALENAVLAPYKEL

-562 VTPEEIEVAKSQLA
+562 VTPEEIEIAKSQLA

-603 TRTLKQATVP
+603 TRTLKQAMVP
-613 KSGTPTTPFFER
+613 KSGTPATPFFER

-682 GVFTIR
+682 GVFTVR
-688 DFDADKVVQ
+688 AFDADKVVQ

-720 YEMMQADRADLEK
+720 YEMMQADRADLQK

-771 SRAVNSKISE
+771 SRTVNSKISE

-820 FDASEDGSRLDAL
+820 FDASEDGVKLAAL
-833 QFEVSST
+833 PFEVSSI

-885 ERDAAARAEQH
+885 EQDAAARAEQH

-929 NFLLVPDTNGFKKG
+929 NFLLLPDTDGFKKG

-979 ALEEARNA
+979 ALEEARAA

-1023 NGLVPVDVV
+1023 KGLIPVDVV
-1032 KLKRGDRIGLKFPDQ
+1032 QLKRGDRIGLKFPDQ

-1076 NGERQAVFNRYYI
+1076 NGERQAVFKRYYI
-1089 ARPKNTKGPSY
+1089 AKPKNAKGPSY

-1112 ESLITLN
+1112 EALITLD

-1125 KAAEGLKKN
+1125 KAAEGLKKS

-1149 WGNFYKAPTTAVVE
+1149 WGNFYRAPVSATFASAVVE
-1163 KRGDVQIVTGVTDAE
+1163 KKGGVEMPPLTTGRQGTSLKIKVGDKFQAESLVSDLTDAE
-1178 QILALLLAKMSP
+1178 QILTLLLGKLSP
-1190 NPTQEELLAIGL
+1190 NPTSEELMSIGL

-1207 QAEFEAPSGKIEL
+1207 VAELEAPSGKLEVVKIFDSEI
-1220 AKMFNSDIEDPLSK
+1220 DDPLSK

-1242 VGLFSDKK
+1242 VALFHNKK
-1250 NPNAPLQVR
+1250 NPKAPVQVR
-1259 MFAAFDPSRVLGAMQ
+1259 MFASFDPSLMLDALR
-1274 NLQDKNNAPKSPQ
+1274 NLKDKVYAPKSPQ
-1287 KQGNIAIAQKALD
+1287 KEANIAIAQKALD
-1300 NEVQDLKRLTL
+1300 NETQDLKRLTL

-1316 GLDVRVQEVNGIP
+1316 GLDVRVAEFAGVPQTEMVEELERQAVVWQMEHLYGNSIP
-1329 ETQMLEGLGFTASRS
+1329 TVDGFKSVPLRRLSRLGFTASRS
-1344 NIKKNDFGKHII
+1344 NVGIKQGYFGHHII
-1356 TRLEYTPNPDYV
+1356 TRLEYSPNPDYV
-1368 GSEQVYTRP
+1368 GSERVYTR
-1377 AQIVGKSQR
+1377 AVQIVGKSQR
-1386 QAAEGL
+1386 QAAESL
-1392 KDETAGGKRTRR
+1392 KEETAGGGGRGFSGS
-1404 KKVGLGVANEALENF
+1404 KKAGLGVANQALENF
-1419 RRMQLERAQAKKD
+1419 RRMQLERAQDAKE
-1432 RREIKRKEGADV
+1432 REAQAIQKGSDLGTR
-1444 ISNHGQALSRLTA
+1444 HGEALAGLTA
-1457 FTRPLFEQEV
+1457 FTRPIFEKYV
-1467 AAIRKHIASSPAEED
+1467 GPIRAHILDSENPIE
-1482 LKDHWLM
+1482 LKDRWQM
-1489 SVELKLAEELNKL
+1489 ESELRLARELNKVQRAAMPL
-1502 QIEAAPPSVAKEW
+1502 SVSEELERQRKTIEANANKLEPVRGKTRIRKKGKQFGELKDDPYQSKRQFERLHREWKQDLEQELANVDAKFFRQMLPRALRGKSGVAEMNRVAKDM
-1515 NKQRETA
+1515 RELEET
-1522 IRNAESKKPERQDN
+1522 
-1536 ESKKSFER
+1536 
-1544 RSKAWKDNLRD
+1544 LR
-1555 SLNEIDSAFFSQ
+1555 
-1567 ILPRI
+1567 
-1572 RSGNKGVSEAK
+1572 KGVSGMTVSVAADPEEVKAAVAKDKTIARLTKDFNAAAGKGAKERVKLKIESRKSAIEQSAIKERPLSKQEIETELNKQLKESSAYAQLNRKLEKMGELDSKQSAILDKFLDYVETKGAKLKDESIKAATERIRTLLGRQKEARAGGRQMYVDVRKETEKAESASAKREAK
-1583 KIFTE
+1583 NEGADAESLISENDFTAIQDEEVGNAIKAMDYAAFTE
-1588 LDKAKEKIVEELAKE
+1588 NDDLFEGAANAYAALLDK
-1603 EIRVA
+1603 
-1608 GSRKE
+1608 
-1613 IEAAIASDEK
+1613 
-1623 LNNQKKQLGR
+1623 KKQ
-1633 ARGVGAK
+1633 
-1640 NKLQR
+1640 
-1645 SIDTREAE
+1645 S
-1653 IADSFATYRKLTE
+1653 YTE
-1666 AEIEFRLKNKTTAAR
+1666 A
-1681 DIAQRK
+1681 
-1687 VEKLGEFTPHEESL
+1687 
-1701 LNDLLDFFNLKQGE
+1701 
-1715 LKNAGKIAAL
+1715 
-1725 EKLRG
+1725 
-1730 LFQKQKVAREG
+1730 
-1741 GRKIF
+1741 
-1746 INVSKADAQSEAA
+1746 
-1759 MKRKEALK
+1759 
-1767 RAKEVKKIAAQLID
+1767 
-1781 ETPLLPLY
+1781 
-1789 RANIQA
+1789 
-1795 EQIYTDRRSTIGKN
+1795 
-1809 ESEIATQNE
+1809 
-1818 EIADAAAEL
+1818 
-1827 DFKTAVSSEDKLLR
+1827 
-1841 TALDA
+1841 
-1846 DNIMSGVDFSVF
+1846 
-1858 EDNSESFESALKE
+1858 
-1871 FEAKV
+1871 
-1876 AEQNKPEYSKSD
+1876 D
-1888 KEFIRAFSRIMD
+1888 KELIKAFGRIMD
-1900 SMKSLNIFG
+1900 RVKALNVFG
-1909 IRGKVPGLL
+1909 FGRVPGIV
-1918 KQGYVDAVEY
+1918 KQGFVEASKFK
-1928 RGAIESQTAINAETG
+1928 GAIEKQTFVDPQTG
-1943 EVVQASDRNESEYDP
+1943 EAAGMDSALMGDIIKGQADP
-1958 TTDMRMPDERLSSD
+1958 LANDRMPDERLSSE
-1972 EAKSQYLK
+1972 EAKSQYLQ
-1980 DLAYRRLDQLARVK
+1980 DLAYRKLGELARVK

-2062 EEARGRTPISDKDR
+2062 EKARGRTPIKDKER
-2076 QELTKGSRKIAATAN
+2076 QELTKESRKIAGIAN

-2117 LAQASTGA
+2117 LAQAS
-2125 SMARTAASPDIA
+2125 PDIA

-2154 GLESSLTQARAA
+2154 GLESSLTQAIAA

-2200 EMKVVEYNQSPTEE
+2200 EMKVIEYNQSPTEE

-2286 VKAQND
+2286 VKSQND

-2370 WAGVTGKDSTFKG
+2370 WAGFTGKDSTFKG

-2408 HVLTHQIIHAE
+2408 HVLTHQIINAE

-2446 AGEGMSDLAQAA
+2446 AGERMSDLAQAA

-2482 ERFRAYYNLTNLDEF
+2482 EQFRAYYNLTNLDEF

-2523 FSLSKFLK
+2523 FSLSKFQFLK

-2645 TSLNYEQAKGMF
+2645 ISLNYEQAKGMF
-2657 DRTVA
+2657 DKTVA

-2679 SSATSPSEGPIAPA
+2679 GSTTTPTPVTPAPS
-2693 PKSLVGRTQ
+2693 PKSL
-2702 ESREGLR
+2702 
-2709 ERLNTAGSE
+2709 AGST
-2718 RAQRLLRPISE
+2718 QRWNELTADLQGRSLTQADIDAWKKANPEKYAELEKMRE
-2729 DALDVVFKF
+2729 DALKSLASSNGQTVFGPLWHVTKSPEGLESN
-2738 YQAGFD
+2738 AFD
-2744 FVRVD
+2744 PKRVGSATD
-2749 NLQNLNQFG
+2749 YGYIARGIYFG
-2758 HVKVL
+2758 GSEQKARNSVK
-2763 NSDFNF
+2763 
-2769 TLALLSEVD
+2769 
-2778 SPAIRP
+2778 I
-2784 LIAWNPDLA
+2784 
-2793 TRPSFL
+2793 
-2799 RELETAFR
+2799 ETARTGKAYNLFLSLNNPLVVNNPQPPAGNWQYADAKKRITEELDRRITPELWEEFSNKSPETPSPSDLLKRANRSVER
-2807 GVHGVTPNEGTR
+2807 GKGVLDFWASNGPLFYDELYEYLGIDGIVIKHGDKIWEAVGLRDESVRPRGN
-2819 RLLFTDTGDNY
+2819 FNVS
-2830 YTQIG
+2830 QIKSAEPLNLENG
-2835 RLGYSLSNSVGTLAL
+2835 RLI
-2850 SDGRGGFGP
+2850 
-2859 WVKGKDLEE
+2859 
-2868 SVEQARKVYEGHATK
+2868 
-2883 LPSPPDR
+2883 PP
-2890 IDINSEST
+2890 
-2898 ALSQEKEKPRLIS
+2898 
-2911 GKIWDALTKFDI
+2911 
-2923 FQYGRP
+2923 
-2929 LSSETTTEIYEK
+2929 TEW
-2941 AYASVG
+2941 A
-2947 NKGRGFSPDLATSE
+2947 
-2961 TEAIK
+2961 
-2966 AGRKA
+2966 
-2971 VLKAVIDN
+2971 
-2979 LKSSRYKIEASWDG
+2979 
-2993 DGFALTLLDKQT
+2993 Q
-3005 SKKQGHIYVS
+3005 
-3015 TLPENKYVEIG
+3015 PENP
-3026 STTAKSKGKEDGGGK
+3026 
-3041 MLYQAAYDYTIAIGG
+3041 
-3056 QNTSSSLTPINR
+3056 N
-3068 IRRTSNMFASA
+3068 
-3079 LRHRTTKH
+3079 
-3087 LDPHPS
+3087 
-3093 QKISSNWMDENAAV
+3093 
-3107 GSNNKEVAYLNNL
+3107 
-3120 AILAE
+3120 IL
-3125 REMANVF
+3125 
-3132 GALAAEVQT
+3132 
-3141 WRYNF
+3141 
-3146 ETGDYI
+3146 
-3152 DADRKDLTRERLDAA
+3152 
-3167 VQLGN
+3167 
-3172 PDESGVGM
+3172 
-3180 ATLQRAIITNS
+3180 
-3191 AHNEFGGGEGESKL
+3191 
-3205 LDVSRGPKTRVAY
+3205 Y

-3254 SDARAPNGVGAIYDR
+3254 SDAKAPNGVDALYDR

-3280 AQYMATALQKALK
+3280 AQYMATALQKALR

-3298 GNPVNIGDVQTAL
+3298 GTPVNVADVQTAL
-3311 GTLENPLTE
+3311 GTIENPLTE

-3350 AAFKARQAA
+3350 ADFKARQAA

-3368 AQIVG
+3368 AEIVG
-3373 ELRDVIDPMS
+3373 EMRDVIDPMS

-3410 DEKTRAAHQKN
+3410 DEKTRAIHQKN

-3450 AATRRGEVLYI
+3450 AATRRGEILSR
-3461 EEAVKIAQAGLTE
+3461 EEAAKIAQAGLTE

-3534 VNTTMKLSALV
+3534 VNTTMKLSAMV

-3601 KPELLDRAM
+3601 KPQLLDIAM

-3621 ERSEAQIPAGY
+3621 ERSKTQIPAGY
-3632 VKLSAD
+3632 VELSAD

-3647 GMFAEENFAKW
+3647 GMYAEENFAKW
-3658 MFEKFPAKGEDP
+3658 MFEKFPAKGEAHP
-3670 LWLQGLLKATF
+3670 LFQGLLKATF

-3708 AGNFNPLDAQWRKDV
+3708 AGNFNPFDAQWRKDV

-3728 LTFGRMLDSASDADK
+3728 LTFGRMLDSASDADR
-3743 RKAMMKARAKLGE
+3743 RKAMMKGRAKLGE

-3769 GDLAKLNSTSE
+3769 GELAKLNSTSE

-3841 DTVAAVKSLKKIPV
+3841 DTYAAVKSLKKIPV

-3867 RNSVNLVRLAHSEI
+3867 RNSINLVRLAHSEI
-3881 SEGRRTGNRELMAI
+3881 SEGRRTGNKELLAI
-3895 GIKRV
+3895 GLKRV

-3909 TFAVASMFA
+3909 TFAIASMFA

-3977 SLNSDDDSSFNER
+3977 SLRSDDDSSFNER

-4031 NPQDSGVSIAANI
+4031 NPQDSAASIATNI
-4044 TGHLAK
+4044 TGHIAK

-4055 TFDTAGRMIK
+4055 TLDTAGRMLK

-4071 SDSGRSYALGNEVM
+4071 SDSGRSYELGNEVM

-4126 GTRSEG
+4126 GTRSGG

-4141 NDAIRE
+4141 NEAIRE

-4156 IGAIRLGVPQRE
+4156 IGAMRLGVPQRE

-4210 DRIDAYNRTYAAFKK
+4210 DRIDAYNRTYAATKK

>member
-1 MIIPLDQVSGVN
+1 MIIPFDEVEG
-13 PEDYFTPEEPQPQNL
+13 FTPPKFDEVETPQAENL
-28 VPVSLAPSKMQEN
+28 VPASIAPMKMRED
-41 LSPTEEF
+41 LSTGEEF

-83 YNKAQEKMQAAATPE
+83 YNKAQEKMQAASVSE

-141 AVGKRAVS
+141 AVGKRAVA

-154 ALEAKTAELV
+154 ALEAKTLELV
-164 AGGLARKV
+164 AGGLTRKI
-172 ATERAKLELVEGLGQ
+172 ATERAKLELMEGLGQ
-187 NMTANLAAEK
+187 SMTANLAAEK
-197 AAQIAAMK
+197 AAQLAAMK

-213 AMGVGME
+213 AMSVGME
-220 MSSIYNETRDLGLA
+220 TSSIYNDTRDLGLA

-240 AGLIEGVADRY
+240 AGLIEGVSDRY

-259 LNPATEVGAQVV
+259 LNPATEVGAQVA
-271 KAGLGKTLGRVTAG
+271 KAGFGKTLGRAAAG

-310 EADPNYDINS
+310 EADPNYDKNS

-328 EAGAAGSIMGGGM
+328 EAGAAGAVMGSGM
-341 AGGIEATKFALAPM
+341 AGGIEVAKFSLAPL
-355 TMRAQSNPEG
+355 TMKAQSNPEG
-365 LPDGTTPAPLTPEE
+365 LPSGTTPAPLTPEE
-379 QAKKDA
+379 QDKKDA

-396 NPVVIDDGDGEIVA
+396 NPVVIDDGDGEIIA
-410 RKFNVG
+410 RGFNIG
-416 GKQGWAL
+416 GKKGWAL

-480 VEDEGEWQGYDP
+480 VENEGEWQGYDP

-498 LSGEQTGKNT
+498 LSGDQTGKNT

-523 ALENAALAPYKEL
+523 ALENAVLAPYKEL

-562 VTPEEIEVAKSQLA
+562 VTPEEIEIAKSQLA

-603 TRTLKQATVP
+603 TRTLKQAMVP
-613 KSGTPTTPFFER
+613 KSGTPATPFFER
-625 DAEGNLNRV
+625 DAEGNLNRI

-682 GVFTIR
+682 GVFTVR
-688 DFDADKVVQ
+688 AFDADKVVQ

-755 DAANSLNEN
+755 DTATSLNEN

-771 SRAVNSKISE
+771 SRTVNSKIAE

-792 EQLRTLEAELQNL
+792 EQLRLLEAELQNL

-820 FDASEDGSRLDAL
+820 FDASEDGVKLAAL
-833 QFEVSST
+833 PFEVSSI

-929 NFLLVPDTNGFKKG
+929 NFLLLPDTDGFKKG

-979 ALEEARNA
+979 ALEEARAA
-987 KDLGVEDTE
+987 KELGVEDTE

-1032 KLKRGDRIGLKFPDQ
+1032 DLKRGDRIGLKFPDQ

-1052 TVYLNDGTQLV
+1052 TIYLKDGTQLV

-1076 NGERQAVFNRYYI
+1076 KGERQAVFNRYYI
-1089 ARPKNTKGPSY
+1089 ARPKNAKGPSY
-1100 LNSVTIPNLKKG
+1100 LNSVTLPNLKKG

-1125 KAAEGLKKN
+1125 KAAEGLKKS

-1149 WGNFYKAPTTAVVE
+1149 WGNFYRAPVSATFASAVVE
-1163 KRGDVQIVTGVTDAE
+1163 KKGGVEMPALTTGRQGTSLKIKVGDKFQAESLVSDLTDAE
-1178 QILALLLAKMSP
+1178 QILTLLLGKLSP
-1190 NPTQEELLAIGL
+1190 NPTSEELMSIGL

-1207 QAEFEAPSGKIEL
+1207 VAELEAPSGKLEVVKIFDSEI
-1220 AKMFNSDIEDPLSK
+1220 DDPLSK

-1242 VGLFSDKK
+1242 VALFHNKK
-1250 NPNAPLQVR
+1250 NPKAPVQVR
-1259 MFAAFDPSRVLGAMQ
+1259 MFASFDPSLMLDALR
-1274 NLQDKNNAPKSPQ
+1274 NLKDKVYAPKSPQ
-1287 KQGNIAIAQKALD
+1287 KEANIAIAQKALD
-1300 NEVQDLKRLTL
+1300 NETQDLKRLTL

-1316 GLDVRVQEVNGIP
+1316 GLDVRVAEFAGVPQTEMVEELERQAVVWQMEHLYGNPIP
-1329 ETQMLEGLGFTASRS
+1329 MVDGFKSVPLRRLSRLGFTASRS
-1344 NIKKNDFGKHII
+1344 NVGIKQGYFGHHII
-1356 TRLEYTPNPDYV
+1356 TRLEYSPNPDYV
-1368 GSEQVYTRP
+1368 GSERVYTR
-1377 AQIVGKSQR
+1377 AVQIVGKSQR
-1386 QAAEGL
+1386 QAAESL
-1392 KDETAGGKRTRR
+1392 KEETAGGGGRGFSGS
-1404 KKVGLGVANEALENF
+1404 KKVGLGVANQALENF
-1419 RRMQLERAQAKKD
+1419 RRMQLERAQDAKE
-1432 RREIKRKEGADV
+1432 REAQAIQKGSDLGTR
-1444 ISNHGQALSRLTA
+1444 HGEALAGLTA
-1457 FTRPLFEQEV
+1457 FTRPIFEKYV
-1467 AAIRKHIASSPAEED
+1467 GPIRAHILDSENPIE
-1482 LKDHWLM
+1482 LKDRWQM
-1489 SVELKLAEELNKL
+1489 ESELRLARELNKVQRAAMPL
-1502 QIEAAPPSVAKEW
+1502 SVSEELERQRKTIEANANKLEPVQGKTRIRKKGKQFGELKDDPYQTKRQFERLHREWKQDLEQELANVDAKFFRQMLPRALRGKSGVAEMNRVAKDM
-1515 NKQRETA
+1515 RELEET
-1522 IRNAESKKPERQDN
+1522 
-1536 ESKKSFER
+1536 
-1544 RSKAWKDNLRD
+1544 LR
-1555 SLNEIDSAFFSQ
+1555 
-1567 ILPRI
+1567 
-1572 RSGNKGVSEAK
+1572 KGVSGMTVSVAADPEEVKAAVAKDKTIARLTKDFNAAAGKGAKERVKLKIESRKSAIEQSAIKERPLSKQEIETELNKQLKESSAYAQLNRKLEKMGELDSKQSAILDKFLDYVETKGAKLKDESIKAATERIRTLIGRQKEARAGGRQMYVDVRKETEKAESASAKREAK
-1583 KIFTE
+1583 NEGADAESLISENDFTAIQDEEVGNAIKAMDYAAFTE
-1588 LDKAKEKIVEELAKE
+1588 NDDLFEGAANAYAALLDK
-1603 EIRVA
+1603 
-1608 GSRKE
+1608 
-1613 IEAAIASDEK
+1613 
-1623 LNNQKKQLGR
+1623 KKQ
-1633 ARGVGAK
+1633 
-1640 NKLQR
+1640 
-1645 SIDTREAE
+1645 S
-1653 IADSFATYRKLTE
+1653 YTE
-1666 AEIEFRLKNKTTAAR
+1666 A
-1681 DIAQRK
+1681 
-1687 VEKLGEFTPHEESL
+1687 
-1701 LNDLLDFFNLKQGE
+1701 
-1715 LKNAGKIAAL
+1715 
-1725 EKLRG
+1725 
-1730 LFQKQKVAREG
+1730 
-1741 GRKIF
+1741 
-1746 INVSKADAQSEAA
+1746 
-1759 MKRKEALK
+1759 
-1767 RAKEVKKIAAQLID
+1767 
-1781 ETPLLPLY
+1781 
-1789 RANIQA
+1789 
-1795 EQIYTDRRSTIGKN
+1795 
-1809 ESEIATQNE
+1809 
-1818 EIADAAAEL
+1818 
-1827 DFKTAVSSEDKLLR
+1827 
-1841 TALDA
+1841 
-1846 DNIMSGVDFSVF
+1846 
-1858 EDNSESFESALKE
+1858 
-1871 FEAKV
+1871 
-1876 AEQNKPEYSKSD
+1876 D
-1888 KEFIRAFSRIMD
+1888 KELIKAFGRIMD
-1900 SMKSLNIFG
+1900 RVKALNVFG
-1909 IRGKVPGLL
+1909 FGRVPGIV
-1918 KQGYVDAVEY
+1918 KQGFVEASKFKGAVEK
-1928 RGAIESQTAINAETG
+1928 QTFVDPQTG
-1943 EVVQASDRNESEYDP
+1943 EAAGMDSALMGDIIKGQADP
-1958 TTDMRMPDERLSSD
+1958 LANDRMPDERLSSD
-1972 EAKSQYLK
+1972 EAKSQYLQ
-1980 DLAYRRLDQLARVK
+1980 DLAYRKLGELARVK

-2043 NDFFSGT
+2043 NDFFSGR

-2062 EEARGRTPISDKDR
+2062 EKARGRTPIKDKER
-2076 QELTKGSRKIAATAN
+2076 QELTKESRKIAGIAN

-2100 ISPVQ
+2100 ISPKQV
-2105 ASLGVPGAPLAS
+2105 SLGVPGAPLAS
-2117 LAQASTGA
+2117 LAK
-2125 SMARTAASPDIA
+2125 ASPDIA

-2154 GLESSLTQARAA
+2154 GLESSLTQAIAA

-2248 ADADMAVGA
+2248 ADADMAAGA

-2286 VKAQND
+2286 VKSQND

-2370 WAGVTGKDSTFKG
+2370 WAGFTGKDSTFKG

-2408 HVLTHQIIHAE
+2408 HVLTHQIINAE

-2446 AGEGMSDLAQAA
+2446 AGERMSDLAQAA

-2482 ERFRAYYNLTNLDEF
+2482 EQFRAYYNLTNLDEF

-2645 TSLNYEQAKGMF
+2645 ISLNYEQAKGMF
-2657 DRTVA
+2657 DKTVA

-2679 SSATSPSEGPIAPA
+2679 GSNTTPPPVTPAPS
-2693 PKSLVGRTQ
+2693 PKSLVG
-2702 ESREGLR
+2702 
-2709 ERLNTAGSE
+2709 
-2718 RAQRLLRPISE
+2718 
-2729 DALDVVFKF
+2729 VV
-2738 YQAGFD
+2738 
-2744 FVRVD
+2744 
-2749 NLQNLNQFG
+2749 
-2758 HVKVL
+2758 
-2763 NSDFNF
+2763 
-2769 TLALLSEVD
+2769 
-2778 SPAIRP
+2778 
-2784 LIAWNPDLA
+2784 
-2793 TRPSFL
+2793 
-2799 RELETAFR
+2799 
-2807 GVHGVTPNEGTR
+2807 PN
-2819 RLLFTDTGDNY
+2819 
-2830 YTQIG
+2830 
-2835 RLGYSLSNSVGTLAL
+2835 
-2850 SDGRGGFGP
+2850 
-2859 WVKGKDLEE
+2859 
-2868 SVEQARKVYEGHATK
+2868 
-2883 LPSPPDR
+2883 
-2890 IDINSEST
+2890 
-2898 ALSQEKEKPRLIS
+2898 
-2911 GKIWDALTKFDI
+2911 
-2923 FQYGRP
+2923 
-2929 LSSETTTEIYEK
+2929 
-2941 AYASVG
+2941 
-2947 NKGRGFSPDLATSE
+2947 
-2961 TEAIK
+2961 
-2966 AGRKA
+2966 
-2971 VLKAVIDN
+2971 
-2979 LKSSRYKIEASWDG
+2979 
-2993 DGFALTLLDKQT
+2993 
-3005 SKKQGHIYVS
+3005 
-3015 TLPENKYVEIG
+3015 
-3026 STTAKSKGKEDGGGK
+3026 
-3041 MLYQAAYDYTIAIGG
+3041 
-3056 QNTSSSLTPINR
+3056 
-3068 IRRTSNMFASA
+3068 
-3079 LRHRTTKH
+3079 
-3087 LDPHPS
+3087 
-3093 QKISSNWMDENAAV
+3093 
-3107 GSNNKEVAYLNNL
+3107 
-3120 AILAE
+3120 
-3125 REMANVF
+3125 
-3132 GALAAEVQT
+3132 
-3141 WRYNF
+3141 
-3146 ETGDYI
+3146 
-3152 DADRKDLTRERLDAA
+3152 
-3167 VQLGN
+3167 
-3172 PDESGVGM
+3172 
-3180 ATLQRAIITNS
+3180 
-3191 AHNEFGGGEGESKL
+3191 
-3205 LDVSRGPKTRVAY
+3205 
-3218 SLPGALSRAQVSKLL
+3218 RAQVSKLL

-3254 SDARAPNGVGAIYDR
+3254 SDAKAPNGVDALYDR

-3280 AQYMATALQKALK
+3280 AQYMATALQKALR

-3298 GNPVNIGDVQTAL
+3298 GTPVNVADVQTAL
-3311 GTLENPLTE
+3311 GTIENPLTE

-3350 AAFKARQAA
+3350 ADFRARQAA

-3368 AQIVG
+3368 AEIVG
-3373 ELRDVIDPMS
+3373 EMRDVIDPMS

-3421 VRENAKVMEDLKNY
+3421 VRENTKVMEDLKNY

-3450 AATRRGEVLYI
+3450 AATRRGEILSR
-3461 EEAVKIAQAGLTE
+3461 EEAAKIAQAGLTE

-3534 VNTTMKLSALV
+3534 VNTTMKLSAMV
-3545 ANDRLLRE
+3545 ANDKFLRE

-3587 ALAADPFLASNARF
+3587 ALAADQFLASNARF

-3610 VAQDPEVKSIL
+3610 IAQDPEVKSIL

-3647 GMFAEENFAKW
+3647 GMYAEENFAKW
-3658 MFEKFPAKGEDP
+3658 MFEKFPAKGEAHP
-3670 LWLQGLLKATF
+3670 LFQGLLKATF

-3728 LTFGRMLDSASDADK
+3728 LTFGRMLDSASDADR
-3743 RKAMMKARAKLGE
+3743 RKAMMKGRAKLGE

-3769 GDLAKLNSTSE
+3769 GELAKLNSASE

-3841 DTVAAVKSLKKIPV
+3841 DTYAAVKSLKKIPV

-3867 RNSVNLVRLAHSEI
+3867 RNSINLVRLAHSEI
-3881 SEGRRTGNRELMAI
+3881 SEGRRTGNRELMSI
-3895 GIKRV
+3895 GLSRV
-3900 IGMTFAGGG
+3900 RGMLFAGGG
-3909 TFAVASMFA
+3909 TFAIASMFA

-3977 SLNSDDDSSFNER
+3977 SLRSDDDSSFNER

-4031 NPQDSGVSIAANI
+4031 NPQDSAASIATNI
-4044 TGHLAK
+4044 TGHIAK

-4055 TFDTAGRMIK
+4055 TLDTAGRMLK

-4071 SDSGRSYALGNEVM
+4071 SDSGRSYELGNEVM

-4120 GALLSR
+4120 GAFLSR
-4126 GTRSEG
+4126 GTRSGG

-4141 NDAIRE
+4141 NEAIRE

-4156 IGAIRLGVPQRE
+4156 IGAMRLGVPQRE

-4210 DRIDAYNRTYAAFKK
+4210 DRIDAYNRTYAATKK

>member
-1 MIIPLDQVSGVN
+1 MIIPLDQIKGIN

-28 VPVSLAPSKMQEN
+28 VPVRLAPSKMQEN

-154 ALEAKTAELV
+154 ALEAKTLELV
-164 AGGLARKV
+164 AGGLTRKI
-172 ATERAKLELVEGLGQ
+172 ATERAKLELMEGLGQ
-187 NMTANLAAEK
+187 SMTANLAAEK
-197 AAQIAAMK
+197 AAQLAAMK

-234 LKYGVP
+234 VKYGVP

-259 LNPATEVGAQVV
+259 LNPATEVGAQVA
-271 KAGLGKTLGRVTAG
+271 KAGFGKTLGRAAAG

-310 EADPNYDINS
+310 EADPNYDKNS

-328 EAGAAGSIMGGGM
+328 EAGAAGAVMGSGM
-341 AGGIEATKFALAPM
+341 AGGIEATKFALAPL
-355 TMRAQSNPEG
+355 TMKAQSNPEG

-410 RKFNVG
+410 RGFNIG
-416 GKQGWAL
+416 GKKGWAL

-471 TDPSLLGSK
+471 TDPSILGSK
-480 VEDEGEWQGYDP
+480 VENEDEWTGYDP

-508 KLDGELAMTEEGQKL
+508 KLDGELAMTEGGQKL
-523 ALENAALAPYKEL
+523 ALENAVLAPYKEL

-576 TAIAGAKTEEEINTL
+576 TAIAGAKTEEEINIL

-603 TRTLKQATVP
+603 TRTLKQAMVP

-625 DAEGNLNRV
+625 DAEGNLNRI

-667 ARKLKANFDTGEDEG
+667 ARKLKANFDTGEGEG
-682 GVFTIR
+682 GVFTVR
-688 DFDADKVVQ
+688 AFDADKVVQ

-720 YEMMQADRADLEK
+720 YEMMQADRADLQK

-755 DAANSLNEN
+755 DAATSLNEN

-771 SRAVNSKISE
+771 SRTVNSKIAE

-805 QSSRNGLITDEERSD
+805 QSSRNDLITDEEISD
-820 FDASEDGSRLDAL
+820 FDASGRGMKLAAL
-833 QFEVSST
+833 PFEVSSI

-865 DEVMA
+865 DEVTA

-885 ERDAAARAEQH
+885 EQDAAARAEQY
-896 ATWVYYTDPKTKFRM
+896 ATLVYYTDPKTKFRVY
-911 HGKLV
+911 GKLI

-929 NFLLVPDTNGFKKG
+929 NFLLLPDTDGFKKG

-957 AEAVELNPSQMA
+957 AETVELTPSQMA

-979 ALEEARNA
+979 ALEEARRA

-1013 LNKIQEEQRD
+1013 LNKIQEDQRD

-1032 KLKRGDRIGLKFPDQ
+1032 KLKRGDRIGLKFPNQ

-1052 TVYLNDGTQLV
+1052 TIYLNDGTQLV

-1089 ARPKNTKGPSY
+1089 ARPKNAKGPSY

-1119 DISDED
+1119 DISEED

-1149 WGNFYKAPTTAVVE
+1149 WGNFYKAPASATFASTVVE
-1163 KRGDVQIVTGVTDAE
+1163 KKGGVAMPPLTTGRQGTNLKIKVGDKFQAESLVSDLTDAE
-1178 QILALLLAKMSP
+1178 QILTLLLGKLSP
-1190 NPTQEELLAIGL
+1190 NPTTEELLAIGL
-1202 DQTDE
+1202 DPIDE
-1207 QAEFEAPSGKIEL
+1207 VAELESPSGKLEV
-1220 AKMFNSDIEDPLSK
+1220 AKMFNSEIDDTISK

-1259 MFAAFDPSRVLGAMQ
+1259 MFAAFDPSLVLEAMQ

-1287 KQGNIAIAQKALD
+1287 KEGNIAIAKKALD
-1300 NEVQDLKRLTL
+1300 NEIQDLKRLTL

-1316 GLDVRVQEVNGIP
+1316 GLDVRVKEVNGIP

-1344 NIKKNDFGKHII
+1344 NAGIKKNDFGKHII
-1356 TRLEYTPNPDYV
+1356 TRMEYSPNADYV
-1368 GSEQVYTRP
+1368 GSERVYTR
-1377 AQIVGKSQR
+1377 AVQTVGKSQR
-1386 QAAEGL
+1386 QAAESL
-1392 KDETAGGKRTRR
+1392 RDETAGGKGFNRQ
-1404 KKVGLGVANEALENF
+1404 KAGLGVANQALENF
-1419 RRMQLERAQAKKD
+1419 RRMQLERAQDAKE
-1432 RREIKRKEGADV
+1432 REAQAIQKGSDLTTR
-1444 ISNHGQALSRLTA
+1444 HGEALAGLTA
-1457 FTRPLFEQEV
+1457 FTRPIFEKYV
-1467 AAIRKHIASSPAEED
+1467 GPIRAHILDSENSIE
-1482 LKDHWLM
+1482 LKDRWQM
-1489 SVELKLAEELNKL
+1489 ESELRLARELNKVQRAAL
-1502 QIEAAPPSVAKEW
+1502 PLSVSEELERQRKTIEANANKLEPVRGKKRIRKKGKQFGELKDDPYQSKRQFERLHREWKQDLEQELANVDAKFFRQMLPRALRGKSGVAEMNRASKEMSELEESLRKGISGMTVSVAADPEEVKAAVA
-1515 NKQRETA
+1515 KDKTIARLTKDF
-1522 IRNAESKKPERQDN
+1522 NA
-1536 ESKKSFER
+1536 
-1544 RSKAWKDNLRD
+1544 A
-1555 SLNEIDSAFFSQ
+1555 A
-1567 ILPRI
+1567 
-1572 RSGNKGVSEAK
+1572 GKG
-1583 KIFTE
+1583 
-1588 LDKAKEKIVEELAKE
+1588 AKERVKLKIEARKSAIEQSAVKE
-1603 EIRVA
+1603 RPL
-1608 GSRKE
+1608 SKQE
-1613 IEAAIASDEK
+1613 IEAELNKQLKESSAYAQLNRKLEKMGELDSKQSAILDKFLDYVETKGAKLKDESIKAATERIRTLLGRQKESRAGGRQMYVDVRKETEKAESASAKREAKNEGADAESLISENDFTAIQDEEVGNAIK
-1623 LNNQKKQLGR
+1623 AMDYAAFTENDDLFEGAANAYAALLDKKKQ
-1633 ARGVGAK
+1633 
-1640 NKLQR
+1640 
-1645 SIDTREAE
+1645 SYT
-1653 IADSFATYRKLTE
+1653 
-1666 AEIEFRLKNKTTAAR
+1666 
-1681 DIAQRK
+1681 
-1687 VEKLGEFTPHEESL
+1687 
-1701 LNDLLDFFNLKQGE
+1701 
-1715 LKNAGKIAAL
+1715 
-1725 EKLRG
+1725 
-1730 LFQKQKVAREG
+1730 
-1741 GRKIF
+1741 
-1746 INVSKADAQSEAA
+1746 
-1759 MKRKEALK
+1759 
-1767 RAKEVKKIAAQLID
+1767 
-1781 ETPLLPLY
+1781 
-1789 RANIQA
+1789 QA
-1795 EQIYTDRRSTIGKN
+1795 
-1809 ESEIATQNE
+1809 
-1818 EIADAAAEL
+1818 
-1827 DFKTAVSSEDKLLR
+1827 
-1841 TALDA
+1841 
-1846 DNIMSGVDFSVF
+1846 
-1858 EDNSESFESALKE
+1858 
-1871 FEAKV
+1871 
-1876 AEQNKPEYSKSD
+1876 D
-1888 KEFIRAFSRIMD
+1888 KELIKAFGRIMD
-1900 SMKSLNIFG
+1900 RVKALNIFG
-1909 IRGKVPGLL
+1909 FGRVPGIV
-1918 KQGYVDAVEY
+1918 KQGFVEASKFK
-1928 RGAIESQTAINAETG
+1928 GAIEKQTFVDPQTG
-1943 EVVQASDRNESEYDP
+1943 EAAGMDSALMGDIIKGQADP
-1958 TTDMRMPDERLSSD
+1958 LANVRMPEERPKGE

-1980 DLAYRRLDQLARVK
+1980 DLAYRKLDQLARVK
-1994 LNGFDSEVDQN
+1994 LNGFESEVDQN

-2043 NDFFSGT
+2043 NDFFAGT

-2062 EEARGRTPISDKDR
+2062 EKARRKPISDKDR
-2076 QELTKGSRKIAATAN
+2076 QELTKESRKIAGTAN

-2100 ISPVQ
+2100 ISPKQV
-2105 ASLGVPGAPLAS
+2105 SLGVPGAPLAS
-2117 LAQASTGA
+2117 LAQAS
-2125 SMARTAASPDIA
+2125 PDIA

-2145 LPKARINVQ
+2145 LPN
-2154 GLESSLTQARAA
+2154 RAP
-2166 EKIAAEDVKTAQSS
+2166 V
-2180 SEKAAAIN
+2180 
-2188 ALNKAKDNRIAA
+2188 
-2200 EMKVVEYNQSPTEE
+2200 NQISREQ

-2286 VKAQND
+2286 VKFQND

-2408 HVLTHQIIHAE
+2408 HVLTHQIINAE
-2419 EYGITLNPTQT
+2419 EYGITLNPTQA

-2436 KVAYKKAVLK
+2436 QVAYKKAVLK

-2482 ERFRAYYNLTNLDEF
+2482 EQFRAYYNLTNLDEF

-2645 TSLNYEQAKGMF
+2645 TSLNYEQAKNMF
-2657 DRTVA
+2657 DKTVV

-2679 SSATSPSEGPIAPA
+2679 GSTTTTPTPVTPAPA
-2693 PKSLVGRTQ
+2693 PESL
-2702 ESREGLR
+2702 
-2709 ERLNTAGSE
+2709 
-2718 RAQRLLRPISE
+2718 
-2729 DALDVVFKF
+2729 K
-2738 YQAGFD
+2738 
-2744 FVRVD
+2744 
-2749 NLQNLNQFG
+2749 
-2758 HVKVL
+2758 
-2763 NSDFNF
+2763 
-2769 TLALLSEVD
+2769 
-2778 SPAIRP
+2778 
-2784 LIAWNPDLA
+2784 
-2793 TRPSFL
+2793 
-2799 RELETAFR
+2799 
-2807 GVHGVTPNEGTR
+2807 GVPN
-2819 RLLFTDTGDNY
+2819 
-2830 YTQIG
+2830 
-2835 RLGYSLSNSVGTLAL
+2835 
-2850 SDGRGGFGP
+2850 
-2859 WVKGKDLEE
+2859 
-2868 SVEQARKVYEGHATK
+2868 
-2883 LPSPPDR
+2883 
-2890 IDINSEST
+2890 
-2898 ALSQEKEKPRLIS
+2898 
-2911 GKIWDALTKFDI
+2911 
-2923 FQYGRP
+2923 
-2929 LSSETTTEIYEK
+2929 
-2941 AYASVG
+2941 
-2947 NKGRGFSPDLATSE
+2947 
-2961 TEAIK
+2961 
-2966 AGRKA
+2966 
-2971 VLKAVIDN
+2971 
-2979 LKSSRYKIEASWDG
+2979 
-2993 DGFALTLLDKQT
+2993 
-3005 SKKQGHIYVS
+3005 
-3015 TLPENKYVEIG
+3015 
-3026 STTAKSKGKEDGGGK
+3026 
-3041 MLYQAAYDYTIAIGG
+3041 
-3056 QNTSSSLTPINR
+3056 
-3068 IRRTSNMFASA
+3068 
-3079 LRHRTTKH
+3079 
-3087 LDPHPS
+3087 
-3093 QKISSNWMDENAAV
+3093 
-3107 GSNNKEVAYLNNL
+3107 
-3120 AILAE
+3120 
-3125 REMANVF
+3125 
-3132 GALAAEVQT
+3132 
-3141 WRYNF
+3141 
-3146 ETGDYI
+3146 
-3152 DADRKDLTRERLDAA
+3152 
-3167 VQLGN
+3167 
-3172 PDESGVGM
+3172 
-3180 ATLQRAIITNS
+3180 
-3191 AHNEFGGGEGESKL
+3191 
-3205 LDVSRGPKTRVAY
+3205 
-3218 SLPGALSRAQVSKLL
+3218 RAQVSKLL

-3239 TTYTGT
+3239 ATYTGT

-3254 SDARAPNGVGAIYDR
+3254 SDAKAPNGVDAIYDR

-3280 AQYMATALQKALK
+3280 AQYMATALKAALR

-3298 GNPVNIGDVQTAL
+3298 GTPVNVADVQTAL
-3311 GTLENPLTE
+3311 GTIENPLTE

-3350 AAFKARQAA
+3350 ADFRARQAA

-3410 DEKTRAAHQKN
+3410 DEKTRAIHQKN
-3421 VRENAKVMEDLKNY
+3421 VRENTKVMEDLKNY

-3450 AATRRGEVLYI
+3450 AATRRGEILSR
-3461 EEAVKIAQAGLTE
+3461 EEAAKIAQAGLTE
-3474 ADLAAGMEQYLNY
+3474 SDLAAGMEQYLNY

-3534 VNTTMKLSALV
+3534 VNTTMKLSAMV
-3545 ANDRLLRE
+3545 ANDKFLRE

-3579 IMKDARAA
+3579 IIKDARVA
-3587 ALAADPFLASNARF
+3587 ALAADPFLASNSRF

-3610 VAQDPEVKSIL
+3610 VAQNREVKSIL

-3647 GMFAEENFAKW
+3647 GMYAEANFAKW

-3728 LTFGRMLDSASDADK
+3728 LTFGRMLDSASDADR
-3743 RKAMMKARAKLGE
+3743 RKAMMKARAELGE
-3756 LGLLNQSVMQNFM
+3756 LGLLGQSVMQNFM
-3769 GDLAKLNSTSE
+3769 GDLAKFDSTSE
-3780 NGFKTFLRKVTQ
+3780 SGFKNFFRKVTQ
-3792 AYGASDDAF
+3792 AYGASDEAF

-3807 SELGKYRRAFPD
+3807 SELGKYQRAFPE
-3819 MPIEQVEQK
+3819 MPIEQVKQK

-3841 DTVAAVKSLKKIPV
+3841 DTYAAVKSLKKIPF

-3867 RNSVNLVRLAHSEI
+3867 RNSVNLVRLARSEI
-3881 SEGRRTGNRELMAI
+3881 SEGKRTGNRELESI
-3895 GIKRV
+3895 GWGRLR
-3900 IGMTFAGGG
+3900 GMVFAGGG

-3918 AMAGVSGDEERDLR
+3918 AMSGVGGDEERDLR

-3950 NGKISFMDFSF
+3950 NGKINFVDFSF

-3977 SLNSDDDSSFNER
+3977 SLRSDDDRSFNER
-3990 LADGVMGAVSELA
+3990 LAEGVMGAVSEIA
-4003 GPFLGDQL
+4003 EPFLGDQL

-4031 NPQDSGVSIAANI
+4031 NPQDSAASIAANI
-4044 TGHLAK
+4044 TGHVAK
-4050 VFTPG
+4050 IFTPG
-4055 TFDTAGRMIK
+4055 TLDTAGRLFK
-4065 AASGVV
+4065 AANGVV
-4071 SDSGRSYALGNEVM
+4071 SDSGRSYELGNEVL
-4085 SAAGVRASEMDV
+4085 SAAGVRLSEMDV

-4120 GALLSR
+4120 GAFLSR
-4126 GTRSEG
+4126 GTRSG
-4132 DVASGYNKA
+4132 DDVTSGYNKA

-4156 IGAIRLGVPQRE
+4156 IGAMRLGVPQRE

-4210 DRIDAYNRTYAAFKK
+4210 ARIDAYSKAYAATKK